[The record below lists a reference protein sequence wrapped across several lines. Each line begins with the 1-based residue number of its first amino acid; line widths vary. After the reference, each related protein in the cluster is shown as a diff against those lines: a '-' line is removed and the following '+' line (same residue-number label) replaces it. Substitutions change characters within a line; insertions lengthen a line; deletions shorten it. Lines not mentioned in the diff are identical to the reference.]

1 MSKGRMGAVVGV
13 LVMACAGHG
22 AALAQQ
28 SSVQLYGLLDSGL
41 LLEKQL
47 DDSRKFGMAS
57 GIAGQ
62 SRFGIRGSEDLGNG
76 YSVTFQMEGGLLTTT
91 GTSTQGRLFGRQAT
105 LGIKGGFGEL
115 KFGRQTVFGY
125 SWTPFIASPFGV
137 AWSGNGIGSTFGY
150 KSGDYGADGRLSN
163 AVTYQTPVVGGLEA
177 GIGYS
182 FSTAD
187 EQSFGSSNNN
197 RVLTAGLRYSNGPLK
212 AALTYERLNPIKDSN
227 NRKAQ
232 NLQFGLSYDFGV
244 VRLFSGYNEQRNIN
258 LNPAPG
264 YVKTGG
270 DKDRAFTV
278 GASIPTGKRGTA
290 MLSYQRAM
298 LSNNGGFAA
307 GYRYQLSKRTN
318 VYAMGN
324 VYSVRNHFI
333 DEKQCKH
340 QLGVGLQ
347 HSF

>member
-1 MSKGRMGAVVGV
+1 MSKVRVGV
-13 LVMACAGHG
+13 VAGALAIACFGSS
-22 AALAQQ
+22 AALAQKT
-28 SSVQLYGLLDSGL
+28 SVQLYGLLDSGL

-47 DDSRKFGMAS
+47 DDSRNFGMVS

-91 GTSTQGRLFGRQAT
+91 GQSTQGRLFGRQAT
-105 LGIKGGFGEL
+105 LGLKGGFGEL

-163 AVTYQTPVVGGLEA
+163 AVTYQTPNVGGFEA

-187 EQSFGSSNNN
+187 EQAFGASNNN

-227 NRKAQ
+227 KRKAQ
-232 NLQFGLSYDFGV
+232 NYQFGLSYDFGV

-264 YVKTGG
+264 YVETGG
-270 DKDRAFTV
+270 NQDRAFTV
-278 GASIPTGKRGTA
+278 GASIPTGKTSTV

-298 LSNNGGFAA
+298 RSNNGGFAA
-307 GYRYQLSKRTN
+307 AYRYQLSKRTN

-324 VYSVRNHFI
+324 LYSVRNHFI
-333 DEKQCKH
+333 DENQRKH
-340 QLGVGLQ
+340 QFGVGLQ
-347 HSF
+347 HAF

>member
-1 MSKGRMGAVVGV
+1 MNRGRTVVVAG
-13 LVMACAGHG
+13 VMAMACVGSST
-22 AALAQQ
+22 ALAQT
-28 SSVQLYGLLDSGL
+28 SVQLYGLLDSGM

-47 DDSRKFGMAS
+47 DDSKRFGVAS

-91 GTSTQGRLFGRQAT
+91 GSSTQERLFGRQAT
-105 LGIKGGFGEL
+105 LGLKGGFGEL

-163 AVTYQTPVVGGLEA
+163 AVTYQTPIVGGFEA
-177 GIGYS
+177 GVGYS

-187 EQSFGSSNNN
+187 EQSFGASNNN

-227 NRKAQ
+227 KRKAQ
-232 NLQFGLSYDFGV
+232 NLQLGVSYDFGV

-264 YVKTGG
+264 YVQTGG

-307 GYRYQLSKRTN
+307 AYRYQLSKRTN

-333 DEKQCKH
+333 DENQRKH